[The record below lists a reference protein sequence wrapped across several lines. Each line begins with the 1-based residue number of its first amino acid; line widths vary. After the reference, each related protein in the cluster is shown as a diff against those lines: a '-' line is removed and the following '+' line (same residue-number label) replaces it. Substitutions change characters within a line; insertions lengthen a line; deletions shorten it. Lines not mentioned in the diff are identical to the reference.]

1 MKAVALL
8 EEYHTRKVTE
18 HSANLYN
25 NLSNTY
31 LLMGK
36 SEDAVTTL
44 KVAFEVRQKMPIMDF
59 LKHSTTYSR

>member
-31 LLMGK
+31 LLMSK
-36 SEDAVTTL
+36 SEDAVTTW
-44 KVAFEVRQKMPIMDF
+44 KVAFEVRQK
-59 LKHSTTYSR
+59 YSDYGLLETLDNLQ